1 MNRRWYLICCL
12 LGLLA
17 IAQSACAAD
26 NVIVVTLDGFRWQE
40 LFGGAD
46 EKFINKESG
55 GVVNIPA
62 IRQKYLRDT
71 PEARREVL
79 MPFFWGEIAKRG
91 QVFGDP
97 ERKAA
102 AKLTNGKKFSYPGYS
117 ELFVGFPDP
126 EINSN
131 APTPN
136 PHINVFE
143 FLQRQSQF
151 SGRVAAYTTW
161 DVILAILNQ
170 KRSGIFMAAGWAP
183 IADDPLS
190 VGQRQINE
198 MQSRLPVYWK
208 DNVYDVVTM
217 HGAREHLLKHR
228 PRVLYIG
235 LGETDEWAHGRRYDL
250 YLDSAHNADKF
261 LSELWQQIQTMPEYA
276 GKTALLI
283 TTDHGRGLTG
293 KDWTSHGADIVGAEF
308 IWIGVL
314 GADVPALGVR
324 SDIEATQSQIAATV
338 AHLVGQD
345 FRSVSPK
352 AAAPLKLDQ
361 LPTNK

>member
-1 MNRRWYLICCL
+1 MNTFLRCLVCLAVGLIVL
-12 LGLLA
+12 TTRA
-17 IAQSACAAD
+17 SAAD

-46 EKFINKESG
+46 EKLLNKEFG
-55 GVVNIPA
+55 GVVNVA
-62 IRQKYLRDT
+62 DLKQRYWKDT

-79 MPFFWGEIAKRG
+79 MPFFWNEIAKRG

-102 AKLTNGKKFSYPGYS
+102 AQVTNGKKFSYPGYN

-126 EINSN
+126 NITSN
-131 APTPN
+131 APNPN
-136 PHINVFE
+136 ANVNVFE

-151 SGRVAAYTTW
+151 SGRVAAYATW
-161 DVILAILNQ
+161 DVMLAILNQ
-170 KRSGIFMAAGWAP
+170 KRSGIFMAAGWSP
-183 IADDPLS
+183 IVDEPLS
-190 VGQRQINE
+190 VTQRQINE
-198 MQSRLPVYWK
+198 LQSRLPVYWR
-208 DNVYDVVTM
+208 DNVYDVVMM

-250 YLDSAHNADKF
+250 YLDAANKADKF
-261 LSELWQQIQTMPEYA
+261 LAEFWQTLQSMPDYA
-276 GKTALLI
+276 GKTSLLI
-283 TTDHGRGLTG
+283 TTDHGRGLTS
-293 KDWTSHGADIVGAEF
+293 KDWTNHSADTVGAEF

-314 GADVPALGVR
+314 GPNVPALGVR
-324 SDIEATQSQIAATV
+324 SEIEATQAQIAATI

-352 AAAPLKLDQ
+352 AAEPLKL
-361 LPTNK
+361 NK

>member
-1 MNRRWYLICCL
+1 MIRPWCRVICWL
-12 LGLLA
+12 VSWMIFA
-17 IAQSACAAD
+17 SSARAAD

-46 EKFINKESG
+46 ETLINKEFG
-55 GVVNIPA
+55 GVTNVPTLK
-62 IRQKYLRDT
+62 QKYWRDT
-71 PEARREVL
+71 PEARREAL
-79 MPFFWGEIAKRG
+79 MPFFWSEIAKRG

-102 AKLTNGKKFSYPGYS
+102 SQITNGKKFSYPGYN

-126 EINSN
+126 KITSN
-131 APTPN
+131 TPN
-136 PHINVFE
+136 PNENINVFE

-151 SGRVAAYTTW
+151 SGRVAAYATW
-161 DVILAILNQ
+161 DVMLAILNQ

-183 IADDPLS
+183 IVDEPLTA
-190 VGQRQINE
+190 GQKQINDL
-198 MQSRLPVYWK
+198 QSRLPVYWK

-250 YLDSAHNADKF
+250 YLDAAHNADKY
-261 LSELWQQIQTMPEYA
+261 LAELWQQVQSLPEYTN
-276 GKTALLI
+276 KTALLI

-314 GADVPALGVR
+314 GADVPALGIR
-324 SDIEATQSQIAATV
+324 SDIATTQAQIAATV

-345 FRSVSPK
+345 FRSISPK
-352 AAAPLKLDQ
+352 AAAPLKLE
-361 LPTNK
+361 K